1 MLARVCEQPENHA
14 RGGASFGATARLMA
28 LLSGNSQS
36 IEAQLAA
43 LQGLAAM
50 CAHARLTAGQLHEH
64 GGVLR
69 LLLAFATGQRGSAP
83 RLRETALEALCWL
96 CGHRELQAELVA
108 TELPIALARIAAPG
122 ETIEPHARRDALLGL
137 NRLLRAP
144 HQRARAQLL
153 GAKGGSMAGLAA
165 SRAAVKALRA
175 IYREQSGDDGDEHV
189 RCAAAVALCFVA
201 ADGSERILL
210 AVRSLTSPLPA
221 PRHSRTPLPSATH
234 PPLLHPLNP
243 VDAPVHPL
251 AGPA

>member
-221 PRHSRTPLPSATH
+221 PRHSRTPLPVHH
-234 PPLLHPLNP
+234 PPTFTASPQP
-243 VDAPVHPL
+243 C
-251 AGPA
+251 